1 MEFERKVRVFLP
13 CRGKDIPPWGTA
25 DVAVANKKYMYH
37 EYQTPFLIMFFP
49 ILPEFS
55 VFCKN
60 QKVSGGKGGHFFSA
74 STEKNTCC
82 GYFLKFYKFYA
93 NQM

>member
-1 MEFERKVRVFLP
+1 
-13 CRGKDIPPWGTA
+13 
-25 DVAVANKKYMYH
+25 
-37 EYQTPFLIMFFP
+37 MFFP
-49 ILPEFS
+49 ILPEIS

-60 QKVSGGKGGHFFSA
+60 QKAFGGKGGHFFSV

-93 NQM
+93 NQMQFAKMPDKMKLSEGEFRQVKGKRIA

>member
-1 MEFERKVRVFLP
+1 MNIKHLSDYV
-13 CRGKDIPPWGTA
+13 
-25 DVAVANKKYMYH
+25 
-37 EYQTPFLIMFFP
+37 FP

-60 QKVSGGKGGHFFSA
+60 RKRLVEKVGTFFSA

-82 GYFLKFYKFYA
+82 VYFLKFYKFYA
-93 NQM
+93 NQMQFAKISDKMKLSEGKFGQVKGKRIA

>member
-1 MEFERKVRVFLP
+1 
-13 CRGKDIPPWGTA
+13 
-25 DVAVANKKYMYH
+25 
-37 EYQTPFLIMFFP
+37 MFFP

-93 NQM
+93 NQMQFVKMSDKMKLSEGKFGQVKGKCIA

>member
-1 MEFERKVRVFLP
+1 
-13 CRGKDIPPWGTA
+13 
-25 DVAVANKKYMYH
+25 
-37 EYQTPFLIMFFP
+37 MFFP
-49 ILPEFS
+49 ILPEIS

-60 QKVSGGKGGHFFSA
+60 QKASGGKGWHFFSA

-93 NQM
+93 NQMQFAKMPDKMKLSEGEFRQVKGKRIA

>member
-1 MEFERKVRVFLP
+1 
-13 CRGKDIPPWGTA
+13 
-25 DVAVANKKYMYH
+25 
-37 EYQTPFLIMFFP
+37 MFFP

-60 QKVSGGKGGHFFSA
+60 QKASGGKGGHFFSA

-82 GYFLKFYKFYA
+82 VYFLKFYKFYA
-93 NQM
+93 NQMQFAKISDKMKLSEGKIGQVKGKRIA

>member
-1 MEFERKVRVFLP
+1 
-13 CRGKDIPPWGTA
+13 
-25 DVAVANKKYMYH
+25 
-37 EYQTPFLIMFFP
+37 MFFP
-49 ILPEFS
+49 ILPEIS

-60 QKVSGGKGGHFFSA
+60 QKAFGGKGGHFFSA

-93 NQM
+93 NQMQFTRMSDKMKLSEGKFGQVKGKRIA